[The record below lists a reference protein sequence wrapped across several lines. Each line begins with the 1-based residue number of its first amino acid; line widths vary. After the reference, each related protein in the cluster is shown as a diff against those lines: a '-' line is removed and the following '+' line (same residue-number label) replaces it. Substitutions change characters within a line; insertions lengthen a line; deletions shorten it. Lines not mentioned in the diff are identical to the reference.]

1 MENITDVNEDEI
13 KKIDSEE
20 CTSDKVV
27 AIEDNEKNNN
37 KCEDDEDNKE
47 KEQNNSNDFFG
58 FFQKIGSD
66 IGNGISSLF
75 GQNKDE
81 QAIENLTDDVSEEK
95 KMEVESSQLDEGD
108 GQNIEEDIF
117 QKIEKLA
124 NLKNIG
130 AITEEDF
137 ETKKSDLLSRI

>member
-1 MENITDVNEDEI
+1 M
-13 KKIDSEE
+13 
-20 CTSDKVV
+20 
-27 AIEDNEKNNN
+27 N
-37 KCEDDEDNKE
+37 KLLK
-47 KEQNNSNDFFG
+47 
-58 FFQKIGSD
+58 
-66 IGNGISSLF
+66 
-75 GQNKDE
+75 
-81 QAIENLTDDVSEEK
+81 NLTDDVSEEK

>member
-1 MENITDVNEDEI
+1 MIGT
-13 KKIDSEE
+13 KKI
-20 CTSDKVV
+20 KY
-27 AIEDNEKNNN
+27 IKNN

>member
-1 MENITDVNEDEI
+1 
-13 KKIDSEE
+13 
-20 CTSDKVV
+20 
-27 AIEDNEKNNN
+27 
-37 KCEDDEDNKE
+37 
-47 KEQNNSNDFFG
+47 
-58 FFQKIGSD
+58 
-66 IGNGISSLF
+66 
-75 GQNKDE
+75 
-81 QAIENLTDDVSEEK
+81 
-95 KMEVESSQLDEGD
+95 MEVESSQLDEGD

>member
-1 MENITDVNEDEI
+1 MDF
-13 KKIDSEE
+13 
-20 CTSDKVV
+20 
-27 AIEDNEKNNN
+27 
-37 KCEDDEDNKE
+37 
-47 KEQNNSNDFFG
+47 NDFFG